1 MAEDDSSRSAVD
13 LQERLTLDQK
23 GREPR
28 RTAQALL
35 VRHVGEGCGGE
46 ANHLETSDVRSEKG
60 IDGSSS
66 ASDRA
71 VGEQHGGEGIEVGAE
86 IPDEGDDVG
95 DYSSEVDLTVR
106 SATYTRREL

>member
-1 MAEDDSSRSAVD
+1 

-35 VRHVGEGCGGE
+35 VRHVGKGVGGE
-46 ANHLETSDVRSEKG
+46 ADHLKTSDVRSEEG

-66 ASDRA
+66 APDRA
-71 VGEQHGGEGIEVGAE
+71 VGEQCGGEGIEVGAE
-86 IPDEGDDVG
+86 VSDEGDNVG
-95 DYSSEVDLTVR
+95 DNSSEVDLSVR
-106 SATYTRREL
+106 SAKHS